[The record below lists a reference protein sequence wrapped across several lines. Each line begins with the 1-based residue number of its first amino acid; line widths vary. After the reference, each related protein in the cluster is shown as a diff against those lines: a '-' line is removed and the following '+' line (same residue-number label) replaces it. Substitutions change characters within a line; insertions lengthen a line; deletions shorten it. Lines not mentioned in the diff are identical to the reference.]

1 LSTSPDG
8 KHLIF
13 QELTSA
19 SGMDLMQLT
28 LDGSRRISPLLRTPF
43 SERYG
48 MVSPDGRWLAYD
60 SNSSG
65 TYEVYVRSFANSSL
79 GQWQVSTAG
88 GTQPT
93 WGPGGKELF
102 FFGRDG
108 ALMSVSVSAATT
120 WAART
125 PTRLLEPRYVSGS
138 GNFGRTYDLSKDG
151 SRFLLIKAPGTDS
164 ATTSPNLLLVQHWA
178 EELKARVPV
187 D

>member
-1 LSTSPDG
+1 
-8 KHLIF
+8 
-13 QELTSA
+13 
-19 SGMDLMQLT
+19 
-28 LDGSRRISPLLRTPF
+28 
-43 SERYG
+43 

-108 ALMSVSVSAATT
+108 ALMSA
-120 WAART
+120 
-125 PTRLLEPRYVSGS
+125 
-138 GNFGRTYDLSKDG
+138 
-151 SRFLLIKAPGTDS
+151 
-164 ATTSPNLLLVQHWA
+164 TSPNLVLVQHWA

-187 D
+187 N